1 MTRIAQPFLGFSLI
15 ALLVSCGPAPEAPTP
30 SAQNPAQT
38 DEAAIAETTP
48 KTFQVR
54 GVIKEIPETGNRLR
68 IQHEE
73 IPDYMPAMTMPFT
86 TKSRDAFSELAEG
99 DTVSF
104 TLHVTETE
112 SWIDDIQAATT
123 ESKPGE
129 MPSISSF
136 RLVRDVEPLEV
147 GDILPNYPF
156 TNQYGKDFE
165 LDDYRG
171 NVLVL
176 TFIYTRCPLPDFCPR
191 MSMHFRTAYEAIKK
205 DAEAPDNWQ
214 LLTITFDPA
223 HDTPEVLRNY
233 SKAYSYDPKKW
244 TFATG
249 EMIDIDAITEQFG
262 LTFSRSEVS
271 PTDWD
276 HNLRTVIV
284 DPHGSIHKIYI
295 GNTWSP
301 ETLVSDLKTAAQAP
315 APEETNSEPSSE
327 IPE

>member
-1 MTRIAQPFLGFSLI
+1 MTRIAKPCLWVALI
-15 ALLVSCGPAPEAPTP
+15 TLLAACGPAPVTPT
-30 SAQNPAQT
+30 QTKPAST
-38 DEAAIAETTP
+38 ETNVVETATRAP

-54 GVIKEIPETGNRLR
+54 GVIKEIPETGNSIR

-73 IPDYMPAMTMPFT
+73 IPDYMPAMTMPFSV
-86 TKSRDAFSELAEG
+86 KSRDAFSDVATG

-112 SWIDDIQAATT
+112 SWIDEIKTAKT

-136 RLVRDVEPLEV
+136 RRVRDVQPLEI
-147 GDILPNYPF
+147 GDTLPNYPF
-156 TNQYGKDFE
+156 TNQYEKDFE

-171 NVLVL
+171 QVLVL

-191 MSMHFRTAYEAIKK
+191 MSMHFRSAYEAIKK
-205 DAEAPDNWQ
+205 DEEAPDNWQ
-214 LLTITFDPA
+214 FLTITFDPE

-249 EMIDIDAITEQFG
+249 KIIDIDAITEQFG

-284 DPHGSIHKIYI
+284 DPHGTIHKIYI
-295 GNTWSP
+295 GNTWTP
-301 ETLVSDLKTAAQAP
+301 DTLVQDLKAAAQVKAP
-315 APEETNSEPSSE
+315 AATESAAKSD